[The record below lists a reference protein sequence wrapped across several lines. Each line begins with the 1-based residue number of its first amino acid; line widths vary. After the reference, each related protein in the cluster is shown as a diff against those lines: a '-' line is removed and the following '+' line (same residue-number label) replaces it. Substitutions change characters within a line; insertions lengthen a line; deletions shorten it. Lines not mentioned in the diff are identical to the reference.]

1 MGIRKRGQGTG
12 QCKLLKEKYS
22 SEEFFSP
29 PCIFTLKI
37 IRIFWKLF
45 LPYRNFAKIKIVQR
59 IPVFPVLRLAMVHFF
74 SEPLRVRG
82 IHHSPLCLNT

>member
-37 IRIFWKLF
+37 VIIFLEIIFTLQKF
-45 LPYRNFAKIKIVQR
+45 CKNKNSTKDTCV
-59 IPVFPVLRLAMVHFF
+59 
-74 SEPLRVRG
+74 S
-82 IHHSPLCLNT
+82 CT